1 MSQPDNKSAR
11 IVIVFNKKGEYI
23 GIINSISNAA
33 YMQGVNKKIIYDNCI
48 GKSVRVGDLYFR
60 FYHPELGLTLKD
72 LENFTVQKYDEL
84 YREAT
89 P

>member
-23 GIINSISNAA
+23 GVINSISNAA
-33 YMQGVNKKIIYDNCI
+33 RMQGVNKKIIYDNCI

-60 FYHPELGLTLKD
+60 FYYPELRLTLKD